1 MACFAVIYL
10 YCKHFIHNYIVFYP
24 QFINLD
30 LPLSC
35 LHLPPHPMLSHFSGI
50 TSTPLTLT
58 YKAPCNLNLSLS
70 QTFSPTTSHLLT
82 SLQPYQPSVFKTWQ
96 ACSHLRAFAHVV
108 PTTWD
113 IIFHLSLS
121 QHSGLSSNVISLK
134 LSFLSSRAKV
144 AHSSPHPS
152 CSILL
157 LLCF

>member
-10 YCKHFIHNYIVFYP
+10 YCKHFIHNYIIFYP
-24 QFINLD
+24 QFINLH
-30 LPLSC
+30 LPL
-35 LHLPPHPMLSHFSGI
+35 MLSHFSGI

-58 YKAPCNLNLSLS
+58 YKAPYNLNLSLS

-96 ACSHLRAFAHVV
+96 TRSHLRAFAHVV

-121 QHSGLSSNVISLK
+121 QHSGLSLNVISFK
-134 LSFLSSRAKV
+134 LSFLSSLAKV

-152 CSILL
+152 YSILL